1 MIWKGS
7 GGKEDTQAR
16 FLDQRDILLRRETS
30 SGLAVIFRR
39 LLRALRGGMPS
50 PLAARRWS
58 LLGSLG
64 YRREQG

>member
-39 LLRALRGGMPS
+39 LLQALRGGMPS
-50 PLAARRWS
+50 RLVSRKWN

-64 YRREQG
+64 YRRERG